1 MSASAGQGR
10 GTGAP
15 GMGERG
21 GLSVQLTLVPP
32 SPAADRKGGSKILEE
47 ATDKRKMM
55 EIL

>member
-1 MSASAGQGR
+1 MQVLGRAGAQVLQAWGR
-10 GTGAP
+10 G
-15 GMGERG
+15 G
-21 GLSVQLTLVPP
+21 GLSVQLTLVLP